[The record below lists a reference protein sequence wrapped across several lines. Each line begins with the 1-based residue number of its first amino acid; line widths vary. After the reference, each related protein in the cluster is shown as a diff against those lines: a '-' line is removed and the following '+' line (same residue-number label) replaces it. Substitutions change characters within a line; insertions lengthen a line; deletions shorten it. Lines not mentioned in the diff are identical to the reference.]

1 MSKTQP
7 DTDEKPESTNEVEN
21 KDYDEDDNNIVDTIV
36 KKCKVYDLIN
46 LNSPDSLSRSL
57 NQKS

>member
-21 KDYDEDDNNIVDTIV
+21 KDYDEDDNDIVNTIV
-36 KKCKVYDLIN
+36 KKCKVYDFIN
-46 LNSPDSLSRSL
+46 LISPDSLSRSL

>member
-7 DTDEKPESTNEVEN
+7 DIDEKLESANEVEN
-21 KDYDEDDNNIVDTIV
+21 KDYDEDDNDIVDTIV

>member
-7 DTDEKPESTNEVEN
+7 DTDEKPENTNEVEN
-21 KDYDEDDNNIVDTIV
+21 KDYDEDDNDIVDTIV
-36 KKCKVYDLIN
+36 KKCKVYELIN